1 MFNQNHSENLLGNI
15 LSEIIAL
22 RMNERTRLVKLYMNY
37 CPIYGKLKLH
47 HIFRRNL
54 MYPSYYFQMFLLKL

>member
-22 RMNERTRLVKLYMNY
+22 RMNERTRLVNLYMNY

-47 HIFRRNL
+47 HIFRRI
-54 MYPSYYFQMFLLKL
+54 